1 MYIKLYLQL
10 LLHLDNVWEWEV
22 VDFSVSVMEISEI
35 KCDISNINLKV
46 AKIERKWEAEWGKGH

>member
-1 MYIKLYLQL
+1 MHIKLYLHL

-46 AKIERKWEAEWGKGH
+46 AKIERK